1 MGTTTS
7 TRCASVARPSGP
19 SALAFTPTAARSVSR
34 IDGSFRIRYDGDER
48 NGQAG
53 KWLLETELPELTS
66 SGYGTEIARQPTFNP
81 MPALG
86 DTIWNLKCRFDP
98 GFSCLLREVKL
109 LGIGL

>member
-1 MGTTTS
+1 MGQ
-7 TRCASVARPSGP
+7 
-19 SALAFTPTAARSVSR
+19 AAWRHRHAAKRLR

-66 SGYGTEIARQPTFNP
+66 SGYGTEVARQPTFNP

-86 DTIWNLKCRFDP
+86 DTIWNLKCRRFISISP
-98 GFSCLLREVKL
+98 RMGV
-109 LGIGL
+109 